1 MSVANSVTLIGRLTR
16 DPYVRELDNG
26 GKVVLMTLAVERDYK
41 SKDGETLTD
50 FINFKAFV
58 RAETDGLGPW
68 GYTSKG
74 MLIAVDGAIRSRR
87 WDDNQDATHFDQEI
101 VADSVR
107 FLESRKA
114 AESRKN
120 KAGMTVSEYNQRQ
133 AAKAEP
139 DTTPAEQEA
148 PVQQEAEQLTLDGAE
163 EPPFN

>member
-1 MSVANSVTLIGRLTR
+1 MSVANSVSLIGRLTR

-26 GKVVLMTLAVERDYK
+26 SKVVLMTLAVERDYK
-41 SKDGETLTD
+41 SKDGETITD
-50 FINFKAFV
+50 FVNFKAFV

-68 GYTSKG
+68 AYTSKG
-74 MLIAVDGAIRSRR
+74 MLIAVNGAIRSRR
-87 WDDNQDATHFDQEI
+87 WEDTQGATHFDQEI

-133 AAKAEP
+133 SAKANAAPTEQA
-139 DTTPAEQEA
+139 PA
-148 PVQQEAEQLTLDGAE
+148 QQEAQQDEQLNGAE